1 MEIKQKMNIFNMLE
15 DRYIFCIFS
24 IILFMIL
31 HDRYVCNMIEKY
43 EQKQIFKENINEMI
57 DKLQNDLNKTMKKIQ
72 ILQQQQDQHM
82 FRLVEI
88 IQSKKDEIE

>member
-1 MEIKQKMNIFNMLE
+1 
-15 DRYIFCIFS
+15 
-24 IILFMIL
+24 
-31 HDRYVCNMIEKY
+31 MIEKY

>member
-1 MEIKQKMNIFNMLE
+1 MNIFNMLE

-88 IQSKKDEIE
+88 VQSQKYEIE

>member
-1 MEIKQKMNIFNMLE
+1 
-15 DRYIFCIFS
+15 
-24 IILFMIL
+24 
-31 HDRYVCNMIEKY
+31 MIEKY

-88 IQSKKDEIE
+88 IQSKKDEIKN